1 MPTQIRKEQIKDG
14 AIDNSKQNFGTPSAT
29 TDVAIKSYV
38 DNAILDSI
46 WASNLKD
53 AVRVATTANGTLA
66 TAFANGQTVDGV
78 TLVTGD
84 RILIKNQ
91 SAGQENGIYT
101 VNVSWVPTRST
112 DADTASDIAD
122 AVVYVSLGTVNADTG
137 WKLVT
142 DSITLGTT
150 PLVFTSLVW
159 SGNLTSGNFVFRET
173 PSGTINGSN
182 TSFTLANTPTVGTE
196 TIFLNGLEQNITTD
210 YTISGSTITYLV
222 APITGDIL
230 RVNYLK

>member
-14 AIDNSKQNFGTPSAT
+14 AIDNSKQSFGTPWT
-29 TDVAIKSYV
+29 WTDVAIKSYV
-38 DNAILDSI
+38 DSEILAAI

-53 AVRVATTANGTLA
+53 AVRVATTAAWTLA
-66 TAFANGQTVDGV
+66 SSFANGQTVDGI
-78 TLVTGD
+78 TLVTWD

-91 SAGQENGIYT
+91 TAGQENGIYI
-101 VNVSWVPTRST
+101 VQASGAPVRAT
-112 DADTASDIAD
+112 DADTATDIAD
-122 AVVYVSLGTVNADTG
+122 AVVYVSVGTVNADTG

-150 PLVFTSLVW
+150 PLVFTALTN
-159 SGNLTSGNFVFRET
+159 SGLTSGNFVTRET
-173 PSGTINGSN
+173 PSGAINGSN

-196 TIFLNGLEQNITTD
+196 TVYLNGLEQNVTTD

-222 APITGDIL
+222 APIAGDII
-230 RVNYLK
+230 RVSYLK